1 MKQTFERM
9 RRLLPTAVGA
19 ALTATLLLP
28 AQSAQAATLD
38 SFSANFTLT
47 RVDGDKSGLISSAES
62 AGVAKA
68 SVTDVVAPT
77 DSHTGRPSLCH
88 GTGLNGAMKYDGFC
102 WDKADDET
110 GYTDPDGGWMP
121 QGFSGSH
128 DATADGLYAG
138 RHLYAASWYYGKYAN
153 SKPNE
158 QYSRISIVESTGD
171 RVSYGHVALVEPVNG
186 NFKELTYQSHA
197 DGVAWYGNRLFVANG
212 AELQV
217 YDLTH
222 LWKMSDSDS
231 TSAQYTGLRG
241 SGSSVETSA
250 RYHRWALPLVAR
262 YTTLGDVALDAD
274 TQPFPIPVDANGK
287 CTGDAQECTT
297 GSPRACG
304 PKYKSPN
311 GVNVLCLSSL
321 SIDRSTSPPSLMSV
335 ENYSGGPGGRI
346 VRWPLSQL
354 GASVPTQVSADKTGY
369 TTPVYNVQGTA
380 TDGVNFYM
388 SGNCPSSWPAG
399 YSCIHVASPG
409 GSTRVLSQ
417 APWLTESLSWDPN
430 ARRLWGL
437 NEALVDPNVGARRV
451 VFSIDPGAGKEVGGW
466 GWLSNFNKPGFVCAT
481 PQGEGII
488 NGTVVTVYHCTG
500 AESQRWAFDDQGR
513 LKHKV
518 SGRCLTPRGDA
529 ENTDGAVL
537 TLWDCGSASSQQFK
551 PDGATITNRLGKAIT
566 PDGNSL
572 DDGRWLTLWTNNRA
586 NVQEWSVKGF

>member
-1 MKQTFERM
+1 MKQVFERM
-9 RRLLPTAVGA
+9 RRLLPPAVGV
-19 ALTATLLLP
+19 ALTASLLLP

-38 SFSANFTLT
+38 SFSADFTLT
-47 RVDGDKSGLISSAES
+47 RVDGDKSGLIASAES

-68 SVTDVVAPT
+68 AVIDVVDPN
-77 DSHTGRPSLCH
+77 DSRTGRPTLCH

-102 WDKADDET
+102 WDKGDDES
-110 GYTDPDGGWMP
+110 GYTDPGGGWMP

-138 RHLYAASWYYGKYAN
+138 RHLYAASWYFGDYYGKTN
-153 SKPNE
+153 

-186 NFKELTYQSHA
+186 NFKELTYKSHA

-222 LWKMSDSDS
+222 LWKMSDTGS
-231 TSAQYTGLRG
+231 SAGETGLRG
-241 SGSSVETSA
+241 SGSTMQTSA

-262 YTTLGDVALDAD
+262 YTTLGGVALDAN
-274 TQPFPIPVDANGK
+274 TRPFPIPKDANGN
-287 CTGDAQECTT
+287 CVGDAQDCTK

-304 PKYKSPN
+304 PKYQSPN
-311 GVNVLCLSSL
+311 DVDVLCLSSL
-321 SIDRSTSPPSLMSV
+321 SIDRSTSPPSLISV
-335 ENYSGGPGGRI
+335 ENYAKDGGRI

-354 GASVPTQVSADKTGY
+354 GASQPTQVSSYTTGY

-388 SGNCPSSWPAG
+388 SGDCPGSWPAG

-417 APWLTESLSWDPN
+417 APWLTQGLSWDRN
-430 ARRLWGL
+430 VGRLWGL
-437 NEALVDPNVGARRV
+437 NEALEDPDVGARRV
-451 VFSIDPGAGKEVGGW
+451 VFSIDPGAGKEVDGW

-481 PQGEGII
+481 PQGEGTI

-500 AESQRWAFDDQGR
+500 AESQRWKFENGR
-513 LKHKV
+513 LRHKV
-518 SGRCLTPRGDA
+518 SDKCLTPRGDA
-529 ENTDGAVL
+529 EGTDGAVL
-537 TLWDCGSASSQQFK
+537 TLWTCGSASSQQFK
-551 PDGATITNRLGKAIT
+551 PDGATITNQLGKAIT

-572 DDGRWLTLWTNNRA
+572 ADGKWLTLWTNNRA